1 MIGGKKVLA
10 LIPARGGSRGIPR
23 KNIKILGGRPLIGWT
38 IEAAR
43 QAAFLD
49 MIVVSSEDEEILTV
63 AKSLG
68 AQALKRPVELA
79 TDEASGMDPVRHAID
94 CFPEIEI
101 LLLLQPTSPLRTS
114 GDIDG
119 FMQAFIAS
127 GCQSAVGLSPA
138 PSPPEWMYRLDRD
151 GKMKAILGG
160 KVPARRQDLEP
171 AYVINGALY
180 AASSAHLRAGKGFSE
195 SGAFGYVMPADRSID
210 IDTPLDWAVAEFQL
224 SQRPNPA

>member
-63 AKSLG
+63 ANALG
-68 AQALKRPVELA
+68 AQPLKRPVELA
-79 TDEASGMDPVRHAID
+79 TDEASGMDPVRHALD

-101 LLLLQPTSPLRTS
+101 LLLLQPTSPIPGT
-114 GDIDG
+114 G
-119 FMQAFIAS
+119 M
-127 GCQSAVGLSPA
+127 
-138 PSPPEWMYRLDRD
+138 
-151 GKMKAILGG
+151 
-160 KVPARRQDLEP
+160 
-171 AYVINGALY
+171 
-180 AASSAHLRAGKGFSE
+180 
-195 SGAFGYVMPADRSID
+195 
-210 IDTPLDWAVAEFQL
+210 
-224 SQRPNPA
+224 